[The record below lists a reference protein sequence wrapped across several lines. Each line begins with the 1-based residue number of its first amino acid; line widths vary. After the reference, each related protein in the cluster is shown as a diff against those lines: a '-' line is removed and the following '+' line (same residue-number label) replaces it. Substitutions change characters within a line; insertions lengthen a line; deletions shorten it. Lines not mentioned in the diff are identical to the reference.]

1 MLVDF
6 AGCRSAVDQAFL
18 QRFAAVWGDTFSE
31 VYGNFYAE
39 EPYLLAQVVTG
50 KWCSYA
56 VTEFPYLKEK

>member
-6 AGCRSAVDQAFL
+6 AGCRSVVDQAFL

-39 EPYLLAQVVTG
+39 EPYLIAWVNTG
-50 KWCSYA
+50 GWRTYTVS
-56 VTEFPYLKEK
+56 TFPYLKEK